1 MDDINNILQVVPDQ
15 NEICFTI
22 KDVSEF
28 KFDKEDLICL
38 FIQSIIN
45 LKTEAN
51 YIHEKARCENLGIE
65 FDKTKV
71 HVGKIEPHAFMLIVC
86 LKLFK
91 NWYTKTYD
99 DQLAKFIDA
108 YLTKKRNELFF
119 GEFNVQLESQD
130 IYEIN
135 QIIDALTVKFYQ
147 EVIYAVTTFFATQQK
162 IIIIK
167 ANDEMNGYLFK
178 FRYMNILEKDKFKK
192 GKLPVNAT
200 E

>member
-1 MDDINNILQVVPDQ
+1 MDDINNVLQVVPEQ

-51 YIHEKARCENLGIE
+51 YLHEQARCKNLDIE

-71 HVGKIEPHAFMLIVC
+71 AIGKVEPHAFMLMIC

-91 NWYTKTYD
+91 DWYTKTYD
-99 DQLAKFIDA
+99 DQLTKFVEA
-108 YLTKKRNELFF
+108 YLTKKHDELFF
-119 GEFNVQLESQD
+119 SDFNVQLESRD

-135 QIIDALTVKFYQ
+135 QILDALTVKFYQ
-147 EVIYAVTTFFATQQK
+147 EVIYAITTFFATKQK
-162 IIIIK
+162 IIIIRPNGK
-167 ANDEMNGYLFK
+167 MDGYLFK
-178 FRYMNILEKDKFKK
+178 FRYMNILEKDKFKN

>member
-1 MDDINNILQVVPDQ
+1 MDDINNILQAVPDQ
-15 NEICFTI
+15 NEICFTV

-28 KFDKEDLICL
+28 KFDKTDLICL
-38 FIQSIIN
+38 FIQTIIN

-51 YIHEKARCENLGIE
+51 YIHEIKRCENLGIE

-91 NWYTKTYD
+91 DWYTKTYD
-99 DQLAKFIDA
+99 NELAKFVDS

-119 GEFNVQLESQD
+119 GEFNVQLESRD

-147 EVIYAVTTFFATQQK
+147 EVIYAITTFFATQQK

-167 ANDEMNGYLFK
+167 PNGAMDGYLFK